1 MGLLIINWW
10 EITHNIKNP
19 HLMALGP
26 RLSVNTQLVGKFLY
40 FLGKK
45 KNQTNNVYKHHKT
58 AASVTRHEHAH
69 FWTVCSRME
78 ELCML
83 VRPWLTGLVAV
94 TCWGARSDEEAAVSK
109 CNVTEN
115 TKIALISF
123 NDMYKS

>member
-1 MGLLIINWW
+1 
-10 EITHNIKNP
+10 
-19 HLMALGP
+19 MALGP